1 MRGQFFKHIWST
13 MDRPAY
19 LTEEGLAKLK
29 NELHELKTVRK
40 REVAERIERA
50 KELGD
55 LSENAEYADAKYE
68 MAFIEG
74 RILELEDYLNRSV
87 VIQPGEGSVVQI
99 GSTVV
104 IKNSGAEKT
113 YKIVGANEANPLEG
127 RISNETPLASALLGK
142 KEGDT
147 VEVTV
152 PSGQVTYS
160 IKKIS

>member
-1 MRGQFFKHIWST
+1 
-13 MDRPAY
+13 
-19 LTEEGLAKLK
+19 
-29 NELHELKTVRK
+29 
-40 REVAERIERA
+40 
-50 KELGD
+50 
-55 LSENAEYADAKYE
+55 